1 MRKRWTGVAWLVAV
15 ALLGA
20 LAACGSDSSGT
31 TPTTVPTT
39 TTTTT
44 QPAAAITIIS
54 GNELIPNRQ
63 LFIRDAVVAQ
73 KGSIEI
79 TVEYTHPE
87 NSILFWL
94 TDRKCSRGMFEDDSC
109 NYLTK
114 SLGGRSPRTV
124 TVPSVAPGT
133 YTFFVSN
140 DGPLD
145 DQVKYSIE
153 LRP

>member
-1 MRKRWTGVAWLVAV
+1 VKKQCIV
-15 ALLGA
+15 ALSWLAAVGLVA
-20 LAACGSDSSGT
+20 LAACSDKSST
-31 TPTTVPTT
+31 TPTTLPTT

-44 QPAAAITIIS
+44 QPPAGVPLIHGS
-54 GNELIPNRQ
+54 ELIPKKE
-63 LFIRDAVVAQ
+63 LFIRDVVVGQ
-73 KGSIEI
+73 QGTIDI

-94 TDRKCSRGMFEDDSC
+94 TDRKCSRQMFDNDAC

-114 SLGGRSPRTV
+114 STSGQSPRKARAS
-124 TVPSVAPGT
+124 SVAPGT
-133 YTFFVSN
+133 YTFFVAN

-145 DQVKYSIE
+145 DQVKYSLE